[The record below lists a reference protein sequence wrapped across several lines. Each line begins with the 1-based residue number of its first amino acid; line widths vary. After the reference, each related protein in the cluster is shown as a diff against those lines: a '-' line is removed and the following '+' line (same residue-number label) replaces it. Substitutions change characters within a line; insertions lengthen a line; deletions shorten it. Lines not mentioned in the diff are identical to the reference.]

1 MPEDRK
7 FAHFIEWMGAS
18 VVGGAVLVT
27 VFVILV
33 DPYRIYRLVEISG
46 VNIIK
51 PAPER
56 YQQELKTAAARA
68 VGANVFLMGN
78 SRVEVGLN
86 PDDIEFAGGKRSPYN
101 LAVAGSG
108 VGTAHRQ
115 FEALRVAN
123 PPSVLVLGVEF
134 LDFLVDQGGADLPV
148 QPKGLLERVQWKI
161 DTVFSLNAFLDALK
175 TLQIQ
180 HSDEASTMTARG
192 FNPLKEY
199 RGYVRQQGYHS
210 IFRQR
215 AEESAKSIGRKP
227 HGLVRA
233 NSGTS
238 SDWQEL
244 RALLDGAASERAE
257 IHLVIYPYHAQIM
270 AMFEQAGLW
279 PAFEQWK
286 SLLVREVE
294 RTRQMHPGV
303 AVTLW
308 DFSGFG
314 PIQCERIPAKGDLS
328 SAPRWYWEAGH
339 FKSALGDLVLER
351 MLGGGTSSTAPAGL
365 GIALDAQSFD
375 ENRFRIARERAACA
389 ASYPDL
395 FKEVAALIP
404 QR

>member
-7 FAHFIEWMGAS
+7 FARFIKWMAAS
-18 VVGGAVLVT
+18 VIFGAALVAA
-27 VFVILV
+27 FVVLV
-33 DPYRIYRLVEISG
+33 DPYRIYRLVEVVG

-56 YQQELKTAAARA
+56 YQQELKTVAARA
-68 VGANVFLMGN
+68 VGADIFLMGN

-86 PDDIEFAGGKRSPYN
+86 PADIEFAGQKRSPYN

-115 FEALRVAN
+115 FEALRARN
-123 PPSVLVLGVEF
+123 PPAILVLGVEF
-134 LDFLVDQGGADLPV
+134 LDFLVDPRGADLPV
-148 QPKGLLERVQWKI
+148 QPKSTFERMQWKI
-161 DTVFSLNAFLDALK
+161 DTVFSLNAFLDALR

-192 FNPLKEY
+192 FNPLNEY
-199 RGYVRQQGYHS
+199 RGYVRQQGYQA

-227 HGLVRA
+227 HGLIRTQ
-233 NSGTS
+233 SGTS

-244 RALLDGAASERAE
+244 RALLDGAATERAQ
-257 IHLVIYPYHAQIM
+257 IHLVIYPYHAQIL
-270 AMFEQAGLW
+270 AMFERAGLW
-279 PAFEQWK
+279 PTFEQWK

-303 AVTLW
+303 EVTLW

-314 PIQCERIPAKGDLS
+314 PIQCERIPAKGDFS
-328 SAPRWYWEAGH
+328 SAPQWYWEAGH

-351 MLGGGTSSTAPAGL
+351 MLSRGGHNTAPAGL
-365 GIALDAQSFD
+365 GIALDAQNFD
-375 ENRFRIARERAACA
+375 ENRIRIAREREACA
-389 ASYPDL
+389 SSYPEL
-395 FKEVAALIP
+395 FKEVADLIP
-404 QR
+404 